1 MDGAFYDKLL
11 AEVDLAAAPP
21 GLIEEARECA
31 AKGVRQLQ
39 PRLLILNMSAAMI
52 SIARHSGARRGWRS
66 IAGYGRMGRRS
77 IDELDEFGLTWLE
90 HCAYVHRI
98 LEDDPVLTAAR
109 ARLHRAGAETR
120 WIAEEEVALRG
131 YAINV
136 RVDDESLAIVRT
148 LAKQDAGITDPAA
161 SAEWDR
167 RFDLYVNQHYAED
180 WEDWRRREPLAELP

>member
-31 AKGVRQLQ
+31 AKGGRQLQ

-66 IAGYGRMGRRS
+66 IAGYGRMGMRS

-90 HCAYVHRI
+90 HSAYIYRI
-98 LEDDPVLTAAR
+98 LEDDPVLTAER

-167 RFDLYVNQHYAED
+167 RFDLYVNQYYAED